1 MASGR
6 CVGVVAAGFFCN
18 LRTVLGAVW
27 GLSEGCFEMLSEVP
41 GCTDG
46 DGAPCGRVFGV
57 AGNLLRN
64 PRRESRD

>member
-6 CVGVVAAGFFCN
+6 CVGVVVAGFFCN

-27 GLSEGCFEMLSEVP
+27 GLSEGGPEMLSEVP

-46 DGAPCGRVFGV
+46 DGAP
-57 AGNLLRN
+57 
-64 PRRESRD
+64 